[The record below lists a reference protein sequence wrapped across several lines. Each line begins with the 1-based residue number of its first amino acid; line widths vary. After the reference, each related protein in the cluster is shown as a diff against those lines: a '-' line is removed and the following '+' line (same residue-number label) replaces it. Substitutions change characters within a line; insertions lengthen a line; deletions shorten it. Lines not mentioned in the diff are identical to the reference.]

1 MRRYM
6 YPDMVKD
13 LGQFHLQVD
22 GGQFTDSE
30 IIVMLGENGTGKTTF
45 IRLMAGLLKLDSEGN
60 EYYNINIIILLLLL
74 LQWRYQE

>member
-6 YPDMVKD
+6 YPDMTKD
-13 LGQFHLQVD
+13 LGKYHLQVD

-45 IRLMAGLLKLDSEGN
+45 IRMMAGLLKPDSEGTL
-60 EYYNINIIILLLLL
+60 YIVYSHGIYAVFC
-74 LQWRYQE
+74 RS